1 MSTLAVSWFEDDP
14 RDLRRWTVAA
24 AVVLGIHAALIGGY
38 AVWQQLHP
46 NDIGDES
53 SPIAIELA
61 PDDSLIDQPEVA
73 PQPDTPPPPAV
84 EQKPIEQPPP
94 PPVVSSDVAALPEQ
108 QPIEETQKPPPPP
121 PPPPMRARTK
131 GGAPR
136 IERSWE
142 TNLVKHLQAY
152 KRYPSEAQSRGEQGV
167 VLLGFSVDRNGHV
180 LSRHIV
186 HGSGHA
192 DLDAEVM
199 AMIERAQPLPPF
211 PASMTQAKLDFTV
224 PIRFSLR

>member
-1 MSTLAVSWFEDDP
+1 MSMLAAPWFEDDP
-14 RDLRRWTVAA
+14 RDLPRWTLAA
-24 AVVLGIHAALIGGY
+24 AVVLGLHAAVIAGY
-38 AVWQQLHP
+38 VAWQQRHP

-53 SPIAIELA
+53 SPIAVELA
-61 PDDSLIDQPEVA
+61 APGDSLVDQAEIP
-73 PQPDTPPPPAV
+73 PQPDTPPP

-121 PPPPMRARTK
+121 PPRPELSKLAVQ
-131 GGAPR
+131 R
-136 IERSWE
+136 IARSWE

-152 KRYPSEAQSRGEQGV
+152 KRYPSEAQSRGEEGV
-167 VLLGFSVDRNGHV
+167 VMLGFSVDRNGHV
-180 LSRHIV
+180 LSHHII
-186 HGSGHA
+186 HSSGHA

-211 PASMTQAKLDFTV
+211 PASMTEAQRDFTV
-224 PIRFSLR
+224 PIHFSLR